1 MEIQHCVRC
10 GSGLRAPLGI
20 TQTGDPAVAIF
31 LMCQTVGIRPR
42 IKTPAQRRVFCAP
55 CAVAIAFGPAPD
67 NGAFNS
73 AIYSMLVSL
82 VSAGENVMEVAWHQ
96 KMNPSG
102 RRKLMPG
109 SRPDVTLAVPLLPDA
124 SDPARTGK
132 GSVM

>member
-10 GSGLRAPLGI
+10 GGGLRAPLGI

-42 IKTPAQRRVFCAP
+42 IKTTAQRRVFCAP

-73 AIYSMLVSL
+73 AIYAMLVNL
-82 VSAGENVMEVAWHQ
+82 VSTSQSVMEVAWDQ
-96 KMNPSG
+96 KMNPSA

-109 SRPDVTLAVPLLPDA
+109 SRADLTLSTPLIAESTAVL
-124 SDPARTGK
+124 
-132 GSVM
+132 M

>member
-1 MEIQHCVRC
+1 MEMQSCVRC
-10 GSGLRAPLGI
+10 GHGLRAPQGI
-20 TQTGDPAVAIF
+20 NQTGDPAIAIYIVAK
-31 LMCQTVGIRPR
+31 TVGMRPR
-42 IKTPAQRRVFCAP
+42 VTSPAQRRVFCAP

-96 KMNPSG
+96 KMNPSA

-109 SRPDVTLAVPLLPDA
+109 SRADHSLSAPLLSGSA
-124 SDPARTGK
+124 DPP
-132 GSVM
+132 SVM